1 MPERTPGEGDLM
13 NYQDKYYD
21 LLKESNR
28 VYDENI
34 EFRRTIIDLHKTNSL
49 LEENYE
55 SLEAELEDLK
65 YQLKGKDKKRKLA
78 ERGLKVLPFPASQ

>member
-1 MPERTPGEGDLM
+1 MGVTV

-34 EFRRTIIDLHKTNSL
+34 EFRRTIIDLNKTNSA

-55 SLEAELEDLK
+55 SLETELENLK
-65 YQLKGKDKKRKLA
+65 FKLKGGNKKRKLA

>member
-1 MPERTPGEGDLM
+1 M

-34 EFRRTIIDLHKTNSL
+34 EFRRTIIDLHKTNSA

-55 SLEAELEDLK
+55 SLETELENLK
-65 YQLKGKDKKRKLA
+65 FKLKGGNKKQKLA